1 MATPHYFGLKSAI
14 YVLSLSIEV
23 FTFEDDTKIQS
34 EEAATQFESTWR
46 IIGLKKS
53 WLVNKVVTHLQMG

>member
-23 FTFEDDTKIQS
+23 FTFEDDAKIQS
-34 EEAATQFESTWR
+34 EEAATQFESTSR
-46 IIGLKKS
+46 IIALKKA
-53 WLVNKVVTHLQMG
+53 G